1 LGRWASPSHFAQ
13 SGVATITINY
23 LKVFLNKWVF
33 FIPKT
38 LRKLEAKVN
47 IMVAKESLIF
57 EIIVVYI
64 SQASTLQF
72 LGAQM

>member
-1 LGRWASPSHFAQ
+1 MG
-13 SGVATITINY
+13 
-23 LKVFLNKWVF
+23 F
-33 FIPKT
+33 FIPKF
-38 LRKLEAKVN
+38 LRELEAKVN
-47 IMVAKESLIF
+47 LMVAKESLIF